1 MGMAEERRVMEVER
15 TRLEDQRQILDLQQ
29 KVQNLEKLVQVKQEV
44 SNSRPVRERVG
55 QIGGGADGDWK
66 GELERRMQDRK
77 RRFEEGKSSK
87 FVERSQRK
95 GNDKKKK
102 YRGLPDELVL
112 TELTEQGP
120 VPKEKFREEDR
131 AQLREDEPDQFN
143 ASLSEELWE

>member
-1 MGMAEERRVMEVER
+1 MGGQMGER
-15 TRLEDQRQILDLQQ
+15 
-29 KVQNLEKLVQVKQEV
+29 
-44 SNSRPVRERVG
+44 
-55 QIGGGADGDWK
+55 ADGDWK

-95 GNDKKKK
+95 GNDKKK
-102 YRGLPDELVL
+102 YRGLPDDLVL

-120 VPKEKFREEDR
+120 VPKEKFREENR
-131 AQLREDEPDQFN
+131 AQLREEDPDHFN